1 MPIGGG
7 AAHAGYDHGGSY
19 NALARS
25 AFACRRA
32 VPLRGRTPIMLIG
45 LNNDRLNESER
56 NHGMARILILGLLL
70 MHASLVAA
78 ASSDQDID
86 VTIAKDG
93 QLIEVDVTLRV
104 NASRDDAWQVLTD
117 YNDVVRFV
125 STLTSSTIVRQ
136 DGNELEVA
144 QKGKVQVGLL
154 SFPFNSLRRI
164 ELEPYREIRSYLI
177 DGDMKTSHFTTRIV
191 DEGNTTLIVQHGKLV
206 SNIWV
211 PPWIGPA
218 IIAAGTRRQWQEFR
232 AEILRRKTPSTGS
245 ATTQ

>member
-1 MPIGGG
+1 
-7 AAHAGYDHGGSY
+7 
-19 NALARS
+19 
-25 AFACRRA
+25 
-32 VPLRGRTPIMLIG
+32 
-45 LNNDRLNESER
+45 
-56 NHGMARILILGLLL
+56 

-78 ASSDQDID
+78 ESSDHDID

-104 NASRDDAWQVLTD
+104 NASRDDAWRVLTD
-117 YNDVVRFV
+117 YNDMVRFV

-154 SFPFNSLRRI
+154 SFPFKSLRRI
-164 ELEPYREIRSYLI
+164 ELEPYQEIRSYLI

-191 DEGNTTLIVQHGKLV
+191 GEGNTTLIVQHGKLV

-232 AEILRRKTPSTGS
+232 TEILRRKTPSSGS